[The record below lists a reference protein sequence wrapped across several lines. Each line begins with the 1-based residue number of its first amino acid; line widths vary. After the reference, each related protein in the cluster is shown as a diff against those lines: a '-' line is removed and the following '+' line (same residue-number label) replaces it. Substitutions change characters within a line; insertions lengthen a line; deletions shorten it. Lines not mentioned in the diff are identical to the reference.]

1 MTIKVV
7 YIRIRA
13 SSC

>member
-7 YIRIRA
+7 YIEA
-13 SSC
+13 SPL

>member
-7 YIRIRA
+7 YIGA
-13 SSC
+13 SPY

>member
-7 YIRIRA
+7 YIGA
-13 SSC
+13 SPC